1 MKDRNIWRKAGAM
14 GQVAAE
20 FLQFRVLAHLQ
31 AQLTCRTQG
40 TFQMR
45 QYMVGVLCCR
55 AGSGSILIRNH
66 FLNRNRIQNYYE
78 NN

>member
-1 MKDRNIWRKAGAM
+1 MKDRNMWRKAGAM

-20 FLQFRVLAHLQ
+20 FPQLQVLAHLQ

-45 QYMVGVLCCR
+45 QYMVGVLCCS
-55 AGSGSILIRNH
+55 AGSGSILIQH
-66 FLNRNRIQNYYE
+66 YFLHRSRIQNYYE